1 MHPSVRNPLIL
12 FAIAAREILSFRPI
26 IGPGRN
32 PEEDARS
39 FKILLSMSSLIMLC
53 NDIIYLI
60 VFYYVAFWSIF
71 LYHLLRKY
79 QN

>member
-1 MHPSVRNPLIL
+1 VRNPLIL

-39 FKILLSMSSLIMLC
+39 FKILLPIFSLITLC
-53 NDIIYLI
+53 NDII
-60 VFYYVAFWSIF
+60 
-71 LYHLLRKY
+71 
-79 QN
+79 